1 MALGADKYYEKITS
15 IQQNMHKRERRR
27 LELERELFAFS
38 RSDNRIS
45 QIKRSRLHSY
55 LKEICDRGARAKMRN
70 LELLRDVES
79 IEISMKEYS
88 RDHCPLQQQKADVLK
103 KISRFTEAKKN
114 VTKGLNADK
123 DEATSGQFQDSP
135 LSRPAG
141 DFTKPPVV
149 IFMGHQTSRGSD
161 AEAGTTSVHS
171 HQALRRSPNRSMHS
185 RERLPSGLLKDFR
198 VGAEDAAGSRAHL
211 SDDISGSDDSPDGCN
226 LSDKH
231 ERTTAASLP
240 SVPSICASTGAPGR
254 APFGS
259 DGEQEGSPPVTLA
272 RPEKS
277 PSPGSVRPKAER
289 SPAEHSDSREVTHQP
304 PVMEGGEPG
313 RGHFMPPTAFGTGA
327 RDVPG
332 RRESVGTL
340 SSGVPLSESPVSDLS
355 ISLTQS
361 ELEEDPPEGVAPETS
376 ATPSGASDDHNRRRR
391 PESPLQSD
399 SSEHTPQLN
408 RESSAPAGTSESL
421 SQEGFFRLL
430 DNIEGRLGGERTGV
444 YAEASIGGRQLNR
457 IISLCNRGA
466 ALNDEDL
473 EACGAVVLHGLQRLS
488 WSTAKGCLL
497 PEDLVGAQQSS
508 TEPREISASLPPD
521 AARLWDRWFKHALLL
536 KERRVLST
544 ERLVQL
550 FTPLLLERHA
560 TYSHQGIFI
569 YTC

>member
-1 MALGADKYYEKITS
+1 MEEIHTFHG
-15 IQQNMHKRERRR
+15 
-27 LELERELFAFS
+27 LFS
-38 RSDNRIS
+38 P
-45 QIKRSRLHSY
+45 Y
-55 LKEICDRGARAKMRN
+55 L
-70 LELLRDVES
+70 
-79 IEISMKEYS
+79 
-88 RDHCPLQQQKADVLK
+88 Q
-103 KISRFTEAKKN
+103 
-114 VTKGLNADK
+114 

-231 ERTTAASLP
+231 ERTTAAALP

-259 DGEQEGSPPVTLA
+259 DGEQEGSPPVTPA

-332 RRESVGTL
+332 WRRCYLPITL
-340 SSGVPLSESPVSDLS
+340 KCLFFY
-355 ISLTQS
+355 TA
-361 ELEEDPPEGVAPETS
+361 VAQILNRVNIQ
-376 ATPSGASDDHNRRRR
+376 ADAGAS
-391 PESPLQSD
+391 
-399 SSEHTPQLN
+399 
-408 RESSAPAGTSESL
+408 AP
-421 SQEGFFRLL
+421 
-430 DNIEGRLGGERTGV
+430 
-444 YAEASIGGRQLNR
+444 
-457 IISLCNRGA
+457 
-466 ALNDEDL
+466 
-473 EACGAVVLHGLQRLS
+473 
-488 WSTAKGCLL
+488 
-497 PEDLVGAQQSS
+497 
-508 TEPREISASLPPD
+508 
-521 AARLWDRWFKHALLL
+521 
-536 KERRVLST
+536 
-544 ERLVQL
+544 
-550 FTPLLLERHA
+550 
-560 TYSHQGIFI
+560 
-569 YTC
+569 